1 MRLKKIEPMVKKI
14 LEKVENARKN
24 DFILYGLVLLNMG
37 YDLNQSIGTFLA
49 KAKANKVPSFGG
61 VTRCRR
67 HIQELMPELKDFTV
81 DVYRNLKT
89 EEYKEYNLSGL
100 EE

>member
-1 MRLKKIEPMVKKI
+1 MRLKKLEPIVKKI

-24 DFILYGLVLLNMG
+24 DFILYALVLFKMGFNLNE
-37 YDLNQSIGTFLA
+37 SVGTFLVNA
-49 KAKANKVPSFGG
+49 KDKNVPSFEG

-67 HIQELMPELKDFTV
+67 HIQELMPELKDSTT

-89 EEYKEYNLSGL
+89 EEYKEYNLSGM